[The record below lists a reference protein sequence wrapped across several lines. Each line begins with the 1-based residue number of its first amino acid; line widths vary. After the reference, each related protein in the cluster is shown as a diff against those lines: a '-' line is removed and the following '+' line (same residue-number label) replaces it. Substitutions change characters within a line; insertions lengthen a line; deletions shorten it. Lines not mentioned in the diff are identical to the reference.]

1 MNVDDFVNAVAP
13 FVRNENRAY
22 RELVA
27 VNLMQLLDEFPAVDL
42 SEVTELIA
50 LKSAQAEYAGEPVD
64 MPPVGLPTEYDDGGD
79 AA

>member
-27 VNLMQLLDEFPAVDL
+27 VNLMQLLDEFPAVEL
-42 SEVTELIA
+42 SEVAELIA

-64 MPPVGLPTEYDDGGD
+64 RPPVGLPTEYDDGGD